1 MNHLPEILPRID
13 VLTLIKNFV
22 SNLQFVSDFGLLA
35 VFLVHMT
42 PSILFLME
50 GIDTAAVVV
59 GLNPFGIVIFAA
71 IGGTIGD
78 FFWYYAGRY
87 SYRKIKKVEKM
98 KTIDIIRHRK
108 KLAFLYAAFPG
119 GEIIMVYAGIKHYN
133 VRQILPFVIASNAI
147 RSGLAVGVVTGI
159 ITFLPEIV
167 KQLIF

>member
-13 VLTLIKNFV
+13 FLTLIKNFV
-22 SNLQFVSDFGLLA
+22 SNLKFVSDYGVLA
-35 VFLVHMT
+35 VLLVHMT
-42 PSILFLME
+42 PSFVFLQE

-59 GLNPFGIVIFAA
+59 GLNPFSIVIFAA

-78 FFWYYAGRY
+78 FLWYFAGRF
-87 SYRKIKKVEKM
+87 SYRKIKKIEKM

-108 KLAFLYAAFPG
+108 KLAFLYSAFPG
-119 GEIIMVYAGIKHYN
+119 GEIIMVYAGIKHFN

-147 RSGLAVGVVTGI
+147 RSSLAVGIVTGI

-167 KQLIF
+167 KQIIF